1 MDSKSFEE
9 FQMTDTG
16 SVLISKQ
23 THTIFALSFTNGDIR
38 NVSQDNPEDQLIV
51 NGMFLNGAEYYE
63 AQFNSMLKSLCTSDD
78 KLALNALHA
87 LQDCYCTP
95 SVQSTIKAYLT

>member
-1 MDSKSFEE
+1 MDPKSFEE

-23 THTIFALSFTNGDIR
+23 THTIFALSFKNGDIR
-38 NVSQDNPEDQLIV
+38 NVSPNSQEDQLIV
-51 NGMFLNGAEYYE
+51 NGMFLNGAEYYPS
-63 AQFNSMLKSLCTSDD
+63 QFSSMLKSICPSDD
-78 KLALNALHA
+78 ILALNALHA

-95 SVQSTIKAYLT
+95 SVHNTINAYLT